1 MGKEPDPDAQLVR
14 RVQKGDLRAFEE
26 LVERYKQP
34 LANFIYRIVGDAT
47 EAEDLAQQ
55 AFVQMY
61 GAIRQFE
68 PRARFSTWL
77 FVIARNLCLNELRR
91 RQRHPAESLEPLMHG
106 EEGDQDRTVA
116 RGVEDRQMRRPDER
130 VLSGELWEKAQQ
142 AINQLPENQRTAL
155 MLWIETDLSYEQIA
169 EVLQCSLSA
178 VKSLIHRARETL
190 RQRLK
195 PYLQSGEWLDRS

>member
-195 PYLQSGEWLDRS
+195 PYLQSGEWIDRS

>member
-142 AINQLPENQRTAL
+142 AIDQLPENQRTAL

-195 PYLQSGEWLDRS
+195 SYLQSGEWIDRS

>member
-116 RGVEDRQMRRPDER
+116 RGVEDRQMRPPDER

-142 AINQLPENQRTAL
+142 AIDQLPENQRTAL